1 MNIFKLSIKNIIS
14 KPLNSILSLALLIL
28 GIGIISLLLQLNSL
42 IKTQMDNNLK
52 GIDMVVGAK
61 GSPLQLILS
70 AVYHIDSPT
79 GNISVED
86 AEEIKNNRM
95 VGSSIDLLY
104 GDNYKGYR
112 IVGTED
118 KFLDLYNVKIKDGK
132 KWNAPFEVVVGA
144 KIYSKLNINLN
155 DELISSHGLRETGE
169 AHDNQPFKVVGLLE
183 PSNSVVDQLIITSPQ
198 SIWDLHDEHD
208 HDDEDHEEHDNEDHD
223 EHEHDHD
230 DEDHNEHEHDH
241 DDEDH
246 DEHEHGHDDEDHDEH
261 EHGHDDEDHDEH
273 EHGDKEITA
282 MLIKFKS
289 PMNIIQFPRQINE
302 NTNLQAAVP
311 SYEISRLFKLF
322 GFGIET
328 LTYLAYL
335 IILVSGFSL
344 FINLFNSM
352 RERKYEMALI
362 RTLGASR
369 SQLSV
374 MVIFESLILTISG
387 FLLGLV
393 VSRLGVMFVSSL
405 MEESLNYSLSS
416 LYILNEEFWLL
427 GLSILIG
434 LISSLIPAIQVY
446 KMNISEILADE

>member
-1 MNIFKLSIKNIIS
+1 MNIFKLSIKNIVS
-14 KPLNSILSLALLIL
+14 KPLNSVLSLALLIF
-28 GIGIISLLLQLNSL
+28 GIGIISLMLQLNSL

-86 AEEIKNNRM
+86 AKKIKNNRM

-112 IVGTED
+112 IVGTEQ
-118 KFLDLYNVKIKDGK
+118 KFLDLYNAKIKEGK
-132 KWNAPFEVVVGA
+132 KWDEPFEVVVGS
-144 KIYSKLNINLN
+144 KIYSKFNIKID
-155 DELISSHGLRETGE
+155 DELVSSHGLRETGE
-169 AHDNQPFKVVGLLE
+169 LHTDRLFKVVGLLE
-183 PSNSVVDQLIITSPQ
+183 PSNSVIDQLIVTSPQ
-198 SIWDLHDEHD
+198 SIWDLHDDHD
-208 HDDEDHEEHDNEDHD
+208 HGSEDHEEEHD
-223 EHEHDHD
+223 HEHDEEHD
-230 DEDHNEHEHDH
+230 HEHDEEH
-241 DDEDH
+241 D
-246 DEHEHGHDDEDHDEH
+246 HEHD
-261 EHGHDDEDHDEH
+261 
-273 EHGDKEITA
+273 DKEITA

-302 NTNLQAAVP
+302 DTNLQAAVP

-335 IILVSGFSL
+335 IIIVSAFSL

-362 RTLGASR
+362 RTLGSSR
-369 SQLSV
+369 RQLS
-374 MVIFESLILTISG
+374 MMIIFESLILTTVG
-387 FLLGLV
+387 FFIGLL

-405 MEESLNYSLSS
+405 MEESLNYNLKSFG
-416 LYILNEEFWLL
+416 ILNEELWLL
-427 GLSILIG
+427 GLSIFIG
-434 LISSLIPAIQVY
+434 LISSIIPALQVY
-446 KMNISEILADE
+446 NLNISETLADE

>member
-14 KPLNSILSLALLIL
+14 KPLSSLLSLALLVF

-86 AEEIKNNRM
+86 AKKIKNNRM

-112 IVGTED
+112 IVGTDDE
-118 KFLDLYNVKIKDGK
+118 FLDLYDAKIKDGR
-132 KWNAPFEVVVGA
+132 KWENPFEVVVGS
-144 KIYSKLNINLN
+144 KIYSNLGLKLD

-169 AHDNQPFKVVGLLE
+169 AHGDQLFKIVGLLE
-183 PSNSVVDQLIITSPQ
+183 PSNSVIDQLIVTSPE
-198 SIWDLHDEHD
+198 SIWDLHGEHDHSGEEHDDEHD
-208 HDDEDHEEHDNEDHD
+208 HEHDDEHD
-223 EHEHDHD
+223 HEHDDEHDHEHD
-230 DEDHNEHEHDH
+230 DE
-241 DDEDH
+241 
-246 DEHEHGHDDEDHDEH
+246 
-261 EHGHDDEDHDEH
+261 
-273 EHGDKEITA
+273 EITA
-282 MLIKFKS
+282 MLIKFKN

-302 NTNLQAAVP
+302 ETNLQAAVP

-335 IILVSGFSL
+335 IIIVSAFSL

-352 RERKYEMALI
+352 RDRKYEMALI
-362 RTLGASR
+362 RTLGSSR
-369 SQLSV
+369 SQLSF
-374 MVIFESLILTISG
+374 MIIFESLILTTVG
-387 FLLGLV
+387 FLLGLL

-405 MEESLNYSLSS
+405 MEESLNYNLNSFG
-416 LYILNEEFWLL
+416 ILNEELWLL
-427 GLSILIG
+427 ILSIFIG
-434 LISSLIPAIQVY
+434 LISSIIPALQVY
-446 KMNISEILADE
+446 NLNISEVLGDE